1 MIAGNDPTNTPHR
14 PFGGGERL
22 FQSKQLKSSYK
33 ALGLQCVKVGLKL
46 CTGVALRPIFARI
59 MERVRF
65 TQRLSELYVQTVAVL
80 LLVIYNKLKQSYA

>member
-1 MIAGNDPTNTPHR
+1 MS
-14 PFGGGERL
+14 L
-22 FQSKQLKSSYK
+22 FICFSFCETYCTLS
-33 ALGLQCVKVGLKL
+33 ALGLQCVKVELKL
-46 CTGVALRPIFARI
+46 CTGVALRLVFARI